1 MSLPASYRAYLV
13 TKDDNQNV
21 SAAVTERPFDSL
33 PPGDV
38 VIKVSYSSLNYKDAL
53 SATGHPGVTK
63 NYPHVPGIDA
73 AGTVVVSESD
83 HFQPGDK
90 VLVTGYDLGSNTDG
104 GFAEYIRVPAE
115 WVVPLPNNL
124 TLKESMIYGTA
135 GFTAAICVSQLQ
147 KIGLKPDQG
156 EVVVSGASGG
166 VGCLAVAILAKEGY
180 QVVASTGK
188 PEAHDLLKRLGAKR
202 IIGRDELNDLSGR
215 PLLKGVWAGA
225 IDTVGGNTLST
236 IIRSIKVQGSVA
248 ACGNVADYKLD
259 LTVYPFI
266 LRGVNLLG
274 ADSALW
280 PRDSRLE
287 LWNKLANQWKIDS
300 LESLSHTIHLEHLTE
315 YVPKILKGG
324 ILGRTLVEVSH
335 SLV

>member
-1 MSLPASYRAYLV
+1 MNFPTTYRAYLV
-13 TKDDNQNV
+13 TKDANQNAT
-21 SAAVTERPFDSL
+21 AAVTERPFEAL

-38 VIKVSYSSLNYKDAL
+38 IIKVAYSSLNYKDAL
-53 SATGHPGVTK
+53 SATGHTGVTK

-73 AGTVVVSESD
+73 AGTVIYSKSD
-83 HFQPGDK
+83 QYKPGDK

-115 WVVPLPNNL
+115 WVVPLPSNL

-147 KIGLKPDQG
+147 KMGLSPDQG

-166 VGCLAVAILAKEGY
+166 VGCLAVALLAKEGY

-188 PEAHDLLKRLGAKR
+188 PQAHDLLKRLGAAR
-202 IIGRDELNDLSGR
+202 IIGREELNDQSGR
-215 PLLKGVWAGA
+215 PLLKGIWAGA
-225 IDTVGGNTLST
+225 VDTVGGNTLST
-236 IIRSIKVQGSVA
+236 IIRSLKVQGSVA
-248 ACGNVADYKLD
+248 ACGNVADFKLD

-280 PRDSRLE
+280 PRNPRVQ
-287 LWNKLANQWKIDS
+287 LWQKLANEWKIDL
-300 LESLSHTIHLEHLTE
+300 LESLSHTITLNDLSD
-315 YVPKILKGG
+315 YVPIILKGG
-324 ILGRTLVEVSH
+324 IVGRTLIQI
-335 SLV
+335 

>member
-1 MSLPASYRAYLV
+1 MTIPSIYRAYLV
-13 TKDDNQNV
+13 TKDANQN
-21 SAAVTERPFDSL
+21 ATATVTKRPFDAL
-33 PPGDV
+33 PAGDV
-38 VIKVSYSSLNYKDAL
+38 IIKVSYSSLNYKDAL
-53 SATGHPGVTK
+53 SATGHTGVTK

-73 AGTVVVSESD
+73 AGMVVSSKSD
-83 HFQPGDK
+83 QYQPGDR

-104 GFAEYIRVPAE
+104 GFAEYIRVPTE
-115 WVVPLPNNL
+115 WVVPLPSNL
-124 TLKESMIYGTA
+124 TLKESMMFGTA

-147 KIGLKPDQG
+147 KIGLSPDQG

-180 QVVASTGK
+180 HVVASTGK
-188 PEAHDLLKRLGAKR
+188 PQSHDLLKRLGAAR
-202 IIGRDELNDLSGR
+202 IIGREELNDQSGR
-215 PLLKGVWAGA
+215 PLLKGIWAGA

-236 IIRSIKVQGSVA
+236 IIRSMKVQGSVA
-248 ACGNVADYKLD
+248 ACGNVADFKLD

-280 PRDSRLE
+280 PRNSRVA
-287 LWNKLANQWKIDS
+287 LWQKLANEWKIDQ
-300 LESLSHTIHLEHLTE
+300 LESLSHTIHLDDLND

-324 ILGRTLVEVSH
+324 ILGRTVVEIAG
-335 SLV
+335 

>member
-1 MSLPASYRAYLV
+1 MILPTNYRAYLV
-13 TKDDNQNV
+13 TKDANQN
-21 SAAVTERPFDSL
+21 ATATVTKRPFDAL
-33 PPGDV
+33 PAGDV
-38 VIKVSYSSLNYKDAL
+38 IIKVSYSSLNYKDAL
-53 SATGHPGVTK
+53 SATGHTGVTK

-73 AGTVVVSESD
+73 AGMVVSSKSD
-83 HFQPGDK
+83 QYQPGDR

-104 GFAEYIRVPAE
+104 GFAEYIRVPTE
-115 WVVPLPNNL
+115 WVVPLPSNL
-124 TLKESMIYGTA
+124 TLKESMMFGTA

-147 KIGLKPDQG
+147 KIGLSPDQG

-180 QVVASTGK
+180 HVVASTGK
-188 PEAHDLLKRLGAKR
+188 PQSHDLLKRLGAAR
-202 IIGRDELNDLSGR
+202 IIGREELNDQSGR
-215 PLLKGVWAGA
+215 PLLKGIWAGA

-236 IIRSIKVQGSVA
+236 IIRSMKVQGSVA
-248 ACGNVADYKLD
+248 ACGNVADFKLD

-280 PRDSRLE
+280 PRNSRVA
-287 LWNKLANQWKIDS
+287 LWQKLANEWKIDQ
-300 LESLSHTIHLEHLTE
+300 LESLSHTIHLDDLND

-324 ILGRTLVEVSH
+324 ILGRTVVEIAG
-335 SLV
+335 